1 METYPYIVIEGNIG
15 VGKTS
20 LVKLLAQEYA
30 AHSFFEEFSENPF
43 LPKFYE
49 NPEKHAF
56 PLELSF
62 LAERYHQLKSELNTH
77 NIFHNTII
85 SDYYF
90 VKSLIFAQINLPED
104 EFKLYKNLFDIILQK
119 LPKPNLFVYLYADVN
134 RLQNNI
140 KNRARSYEST
150 ISTEYLEQIHQGYF
164 TFLNQQKD
172 FPALIIDVSNLDFVN
187 QKSDF
192 DKILVYL
199 NETYTKG
206 VHRIKL

>member
-1 METYPYIVIEGNIG
+1 MVKYPYIVIEGNIG

-20 LVKLLAQEYA
+20 LVKLLTEEYS

-62 LAERYHQLKSELNTH
+62 LAERYHQLKKELNTH

-104 EFKLYKNLFDIILQK
+104 EFKLYKNLFNIILQK

-134 RLQNNI
+134 SLQNNI
-140 KNRARSYEST
+140 KGRARSYESN
-150 ISTEYLEQIHQGYF
+150 ISASYLEKINKGY
-164 TFLNQQKD
+164 LNYINQQKD
-172 FPALIIDVSNLDFVN
+172 FPAIIIDVTNLDFVHE
-187 QKSDF
+187 KLDY

-199 NETYTKG
+199 NKTYTKG
-206 VHRIKL
+206 VCRINS

>member
-1 METYPYIVIEGNIG
+1 MDKYPYIAIEGNIG
-15 VGKTS
+15 TGKTS
-20 LVKLLAQEYA
+20 LVKLLAEEYD

-49 NPEKHAF
+49 DPKKHAF

-62 LAERYHQLKSELNTH
+62 LAERYHQLKNELNTH
-77 NIFHNTII
+77 DIFHKTII

-90 VKSLIFAQINLPED
+90 VKSLIFAQINLPVD
-104 EFKLYKNLFDIILQK
+104 EFNLYKNLFDIILQK
-119 LPKPNLFVYLYADVN
+119 LPKPNLLVYLYSEVT
-134 RLQNNI
+134 RLQENI
-140 KNRARSYEST
+140 KGRGRVYENA
-150 ISTEYLEQIHQGYF
+150 ISDTYLEQIHLGYF
-164 TFLNQQKD
+164 NFLNQQKD
-172 FPALIIDVSNLDFVN
+172 FPALIIDVTHLDFVN

-199 NETYTKG
+199 NKSYTKG

>member
-1 METYPYIVIEGNIG
+1 MVKYPYIVIEGNIG

-20 LVKLLAQEYA
+20 LVKLLTEEYS

-62 LAERYHQLKSELNTH
+62 LAERYHQLKKELNTH

-104 EFKLYKNLFDIILQK
+104 EFKLYKNLFNIILQK

-134 RLQNNI
+134 SLQNNI
-140 KNRARSYEST
+140 KGRARSYESN
-150 ISTEYLEQIHQGYF
+150 ISANYLEKINKGYLNY
-164 TFLNQQKD
+164 LNQQKN
-172 FPALIIDVSNLDFVN
+172 FPAIIIDVTNLDFVHK
-187 QKSDF
+187 KSDY

-199 NETYTKG
+199 NKTYTKG
-206 VHRIKL
+206 VCRINS

>member
-1 METYPYIVIEGNIG
+1 MVKYPYIVIEGNIG

-20 LVKLLAQEYA
+20 LVKLLTEEYS

-49 NPEKHAF
+49 DPEKHAF

-62 LAERYHQLKSELNTH
+62 LAERYHQLKKELNTH

-104 EFKLYKNLFDIILQK
+104 EFKLYKNLFNIILQK

-134 RLQNNI
+134 SLQNNI
-140 KNRARSYEST
+140 KGRARSYESN
-150 ISTEYLEQIHQGYF
+150 ISSNYLEKINKGYLN
-164 TFLNQQKD
+164 FLNQQKD
-172 FPALIIDVSNLDFVN
+172 FPAIIIDVTNLDFVH

-192 DKILVYL
+192 NKILVYL
-199 NETYTKG
+199 NKTYTKG
-206 VHRIKL
+206 VYRINL

>member
-150 ISTEYLEQIHQGYF
+150 ISTEYLEQIHQ
-164 TFLNQQKD
+164 
-172 FPALIIDVSNLDFVN
+172 
-187 QKSDF
+187 
-192 DKILVYL
+192 
-199 NETYTKG
+199 
-206 VHRIKL
+206 

>member
-1 METYPYIVIEGNIG
+1 MVKYPYIVIEGNIG

-20 LVKLLAQEYA
+20 LVKLLAEEYA

-49 NPEKHAF
+49 DPEKHAF

-62 LAERYHQLKSELNTH
+62 LAERYHQLKKELNTH
-77 NIFHNTII
+77 NLFHNTII

-119 LPKPNLFVYLYADVN
+119 LSKPNLFVYLYADVN
-134 RLQNNI
+134 SLQNNI
-140 KNRARSYEST
+140 KGRARLYESN
-150 ISTEYLEQIHQGYF
+150 ISANYLEKIHKGYLN
-164 TFLNQQKD
+164 FLNQQKD
-172 FPALIIDVSNLDFVN
+172 FPTLIIDVTNLDFVH

-206 VHRIKL
+206 VCRINV

>member
-1 METYPYIVIEGNIG
+1 MVKYPYIVIEGNIG

-20 LVKLLAQEYA
+20 LVKLLTEEYS

-62 LAERYHQLKSELNTH
+62 LAERYHQLKKELNTH

-85 SDYYF
+85 ADYYF

-104 EFKLYKNLFDIILQK
+104 EFKLYKNLFNIILQK

-134 RLQNNI
+134 SLQNNI
-140 KNRARSYEST
+140 KGRARSYET
-150 ISTEYLEQIHQGYF
+150 NISANYLEKINKGYLNY
-164 TFLNQQKD
+164 LNQQKD
-172 FPALIIDVSNLDFVN
+172 FPAVIIDVTNLDFVH
-187 QKSDF
+187 QKSDYN
-192 DKILVYL
+192 KILAYL
-199 NETYTKG
+199 NKTYTKG
-206 VHRIKL
+206 VCRINS